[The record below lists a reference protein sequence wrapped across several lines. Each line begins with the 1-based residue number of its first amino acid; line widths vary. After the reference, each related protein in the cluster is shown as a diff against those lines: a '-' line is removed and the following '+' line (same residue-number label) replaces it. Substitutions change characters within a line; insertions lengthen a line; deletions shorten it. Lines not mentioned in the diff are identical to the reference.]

1 MLSHY
6 WCSRPA
12 LFLCFYTGETSRLW
26 WASVLLL
33 SEPRQSVRT
42 VRVPYRPSVFAPFCL
57 KSAGL
62 ALIWASA
69 VLLWFLALLYT
80 RGRGLSIRRMHNE
93 LVIFFSRNNKKIV
106 LFAQTEDRNSLP
118 AQSERPAGPF
128 VGNLCARTAKLL
140 PRYLP
145 PRWTER
151 PVSLYYKQVIL
162 LNKDKLLMIAVCV
175 FIASQEISA
184 TSKQHIAKMP
194 FWPALFLKIAIR
206 KFYPSNTWQLYEFYI
221 PHIHGAYN
229 SAGRVSLYLKN
240 ETNH

>member
-1 MLSHY
+1 MNWSY
-6 WCSRPA
+6 
-12 LFLCFYTGETSRLW
+12 
-26 WASVLLL
+26 
-33 SEPRQSVRT
+33 
-42 VRVPYRPSVFAPFCL
+42 
-57 KSAGL
+57 
-62 ALIWASA
+62 
-69 VLLWFLALLYT
+69 
-80 RGRGLSIRRMHNE
+80 
-93 LVIFFSRNNKKIV
+93 FFKKQQKIV

-118 AQSERPAGPF
+118 AQSERPAVSF
-128 VGNLCARTAKLL
+128 VENLCARTAKLL

-206 KFYPSNTWQLYEFYI
+206 KFHPSNTWQLYEFYI

-240 ETNH
+240 ETNHQGMTKDLVKMDGLTVHY